1 MKKILALVLALVMV
15 LTAVSAIAA
24 GSPETTGAK
33 TNPTPVTPNNTTINN
48 TTTNN
53 TTTETTDTEDTTENK
68 VVDNTGN
75 VLVKEVTDTDATTAI
90 KQSVADAG
98 LDFEELAAKAETEA
112 AKQDGDAEA
121 AEKAK
126 TTVIAEATK
135 EYVETLS
142 DEVQKQ
148 ILDEEGGL
156 EIDDII
162 VNEMATVNLP
172 DIKDIPEEN
181 KKDGKLTIK
190 KTFQTPY
197 EGKLKVLVI
206 IPTANGEV
214 QLVLNAEADEN
225 GDVIIEATED
235 QYKMMMGQDIV
246 MLPISKA
253 GLK

>member
-15 LTAVSAIAA
+15 LTAVSAIA

-33 TNPTPVTPNNTTINN
+33 TNPTPVTTNN

-98 LDFEELAAKAETEA
+98 LDFEELAAKAEAEA

-135 EYVETLS
+135 EYVENLS

-206 IPTANGEV
+206 IPTANGKV

-235 QYKMMMGQDIV
+235 QYKMMMDQDIV